1 MSITLRLFSGGHD
14 LPQNL
19 TTLPRGLRPWERPR
33 PKNSLGKMLPFRPGA
48 LLESKVMTVTTTS
61 LSPEVLDRY
70 EPVIGLEV
78 HVQLLTNTKAFCGC
92 ANRFGGEPNTHI
104 CPTCLGLP
112 GALPVLNQRAVEYA
126 VLAATAIN
134 CEVRQHS
141 VFARKNYFY
150 PDLPKGYQ
158 ISQFDK
164 PLAEHGWIDVPA
176 LDESGQSVIKRI
188 GVTRLHMEEDAGKS
202 MHDGFPESATKTY
215 VDLNRCG
222 TPLIEIVSEP
232 DLRTPDEAYEYL
244 TRLKEIL
251 LYTGVS
257 DCNMEEG
264 SLRCDANVSVR
275 PRGQKQFGTKAEVKN
290 VNSFRF
296 IRSALEYEIERQVE
310 LIESGGRVAQET
322 RLWNAN
328 EGRTYSMRS
337 KEQAHDYRYFPEP
350 DLPPLLVTGEWK
362 AILAER
368 MPELPEAR
376 RKRLVAEYQITMQ
389 DAHTLTAT
397 REFADQFETAARQA
411 KSPRRVANLIQSE
424 LMGRLKAK
432 GLDLEESPITMKG
445 LVQAADLAE
454 AGELSSKQLKGL
466 FDTAFEK
473 GEDFGSVYEREK
485 PQQISDPSALEK
497 MIQEVIASNPKQ
509 VEQYRG
515 GKKTVAAFFVGQ
527 VMRLSKGQANPAL
540 LNELV
545 SKQLDA

>member
-1 MSITLRLFSGGHD
+1 MSITSGILQAGEVPGESYYPFS
-14 LPQNL
+14 L
-19 TTLPRGLRPWERPR
+19 TMGQEIREVAARDKNCMSKTLPFASPAFAETKR
-33 PKNSLGKMLPFRPGA
+33 
-48 LLESKVMTVTTTS
+48 MTGTAKGV
-61 LSPEVLDRY
+61 SPEVLGRY

-92 ANRFGGEPNTHI
+92 ANKFGGEPNTHI

-134 CEVRQHS
+134 CEVREQS

-176 LDESGQSVIKRI
+176 FDGSGRTVTKRI
-188 GVTRLHMEEDAGKS
+188 GITRLHMEEDAGKS
-202 MHDGFPESATKTY
+202 MHDGFPDSATKTY

-264 SLRCDANVSVR
+264 SLRCDANVIVR
-275 PRGQKQFGTKAEVKN
+275 PRGQEQFGTKAEVKN

-296 IRSALEYEIERQVE
+296 IRSALEYEIERQIE
-310 LIESGGRVAQET
+310 LVESGGRGTQET
-322 RLWNAN
+322 RLWNAA
-328 EGRTYSMRS
+328 EGRTYTIGP

-350 DLPPLLVTGEWK
+350 DLPPLLISDE
-362 AILAER
+362 LAKTIAAR
-368 MPELPEAR
+368 IPELPEAR
-376 RKRLVAEYQITMQ
+376 RKRMSAEYEITAQ
-389 DAHTLTAT
+389 DAQTLTAT
-397 REFADQFETAARQA
+397 RAFADWFEAAARQA
-411 KSPRRVANLIQSE
+411 KSPKR
-424 LMGRLKAK
+424 
-432 GLDLEESPITMKG
+432 
-445 LVQAADLAE
+445 
-454 AGELSSKQLKGL
+454 
-466 FDTAFEK
+466 
-473 GEDFGSVYEREK
+473 
-485 PQQISDPSALEK
+485 
-497 MIQEVIASNPKQ
+497 
-509 VEQYRG
+509 
-515 GKKTVAAFFVGQ
+515 
-527 VMRLSKGQANPAL
+527 
-540 LNELV
+540 
-545 SKQLDA
+545 